1 MTTKEF
7 SVRMSAQGGERMKAE
22 LVQIGNAGQQAF
34 QKIGGA
40 SGAAKANLMNASFQ
54 VQDFFVQVSGGTSPS
69 RALAQQLPQLL
80 GSMGLV
86 GVLAGTAA
94 AALIPLFA
102 SMSKGKDDAELLTEQ
117 LGVLKQAISDL
128 RTADRGANSTLVDLT
143 QTYGAQ
149 AEKARELLQIERDI
163 AAAQAQ
169 RAFGQASGA
178 WFGAVAETAGG
189 STGMLSEMGSG
200 DLTKQ
205 AALVAQAR
213 EEYAKLT
220 SQIEAFGSVQTEAD
234 QAAWDALQNRRI
246 AVELVMRDTIQY
258 RDAVGSLAAA
268 FGVSEAAAAQLAVA
282 AARVREADNTE
293 DRVEAARELAKQIWE
308 STDGL
313 TNASD
318 ETRALYGHLL
328 DAVKSGLELEALDIA
343 ATIGAGADEARIL
356 AANLGMA
363 YNEFVALTGLYSRLT
378 AGSDERG
385 SQRSTVRG
393 ANTRM
398 PEQPWMDKAKG
409 GRSSGGGGGVNDDR
423 REAQRIYEQTRTE
436 AEKYEAEL
444 AKINALHQSGA
455 LDADTYQRALAMVA
469 KKYGETGDMGDFFTQ
484 NMKDLK
490 SEILDLAVSGEA
502 SFDRIADAIK
512 RAALEALFFGEGPLA
527 ALFGGA
533 GGKGPMAGG
542 ISGLLSELFGG
553 KRAAGGP
560 VNAGTAY
567 LVGERGPEIFA
578 PGRNGMI
585 LPNSALGGGGG
596 GTTVQIIDQRGGGAP
611 VTTQRKRGPDGR
623 EMIIMTVRD
632 ATATGEL
639 DGSQRRF
646 GVRPEMVKR

>member
-7 SVRMSAQGGERMKAE
+7 SVRMSVLGGGRMQAE

-34 QKIGGA
+34 EKIGGA
-40 SGAAKANLMNASFQ
+40 SRQSRANLMNASFQ
-54 VQDFFVQVSGGTSPS
+54 VQDFFVQVGAGTSAS

-102 SMSKGKDDAELLTEQ
+102 SMSKGESDTERLAKQ
-117 LGVLKQAISDL
+117 LSVLRQAIGDL
-128 RTADRGANSTLVDLT
+128 RAADRGANATLLDLT
-143 QTYGAQ
+143 QTYGGQ
-149 AEKARELLQIERDI
+149 AEKARELLKIERDI

-189 STGMLSEMGSG
+189 STGVLSEMGSA
-200 DLTKQ
+200 DLQKQ
-205 AALVAQAR
+205 AAAVAAAR
-213 EEYAKLT
+213 AEYAKLT
-220 SQIEAFGSVQTEAD
+220 GEIEAFGDIQTATD
-234 QAAWDALQNRRI
+234 QAAWDGLQNRRI
-246 AVELVMRDTIQY
+246 AVEMALRDTIQY
-258 RDAVGSLAAA
+258 RDAIGSLAAA

-282 AARVREADNTE
+282 AAAVREADNTE
-293 DRVEAARELAKQIWE
+293 DRVEAARNLAKKIWD

-313 TNASD
+313 THASD
-318 ETRALYGHLL
+318 ETRALYVNLL

-343 ATIGAGADEARIL
+343 TTIGAGADEALRLARNL
-356 AANLGMA
+356 AAAKNWSVSASTPNGEWVPAELRVGGSA
-363 YNEFVALTGLYSRLT
+363 SGTGT
-378 AGSDERG
+378 IKF
-385 SQRSTVRG
+385 
-393 ANTRM
+393 
-398 PEQPWMDKAKG
+398 DKPKKG
-409 GRSSGGGGGVNDDR
+409 RGGGGGESDDS
-423 REAQRIYEQTRTE
+423 REAKRIYEQARTE
-436 AEKYEAEL
+436 AEKYQAEL

-455 LDADTYQRALAMVA
+455 LDADTYQRALAMIA
-469 KKYGETGDMGDFFTQ
+469 KKYGETGKMGDFFTQ

-533 GGKGPMAGG
+533 GGKGPLAGG
-542 ISGLLSELFGG
+542 IAGLLSELFGG

-567 LVGERGPEIFA
+567 LVGERGPEVFS

-585 LPNSALGGGGG
+585 LPNSALGGGGS

-611 VTTQRKRGPDGR
+611 VTTRRKRGPDGR

-632 ATATGEL
+632 ATATGDL
-639 DGSQRRF
+639 DGAQRRF
-646 GVRPEMVKR
+646 GNRPEVVRR